1 MFLSL
6 QEFLSHLS
14 LPCGVKHRE
23 YYRILINGHCFI
35 GKIIYGNDF
44 NSGGLKAIEIDSDQF
59 FQNHLWQFLFSMFYL
74 IDY

>member
-1 MFLSL
+1 MFLFYKNS
-6 QEFLSHLS
+6 FLIWAYL
-14 LPCGVKHRE
+14 GVKHRE
-23 YYRILINGHCFI
+23 YYRILINGPLFFI

-44 NSGGLKAIEIDSDQF
+44 NWGGLKAIEIDSDQF